1 MFPILQKI
9 EYCNMK
15 NFKIT
20 YIIVLISAIA
30 FSCNSDS
37 QSAEA
42 QSEPTPNS
50 AETMVAAG
58 EKTFNQN
65 CKMCH
70 GINASESSG
79 MAPIL
84 DSVKTHWPD
93 KTALAK
99 YIKNAKENLQINAHT
114 KALYETWKDKPQMP
128 PYLGL
133 NDGEVDELVA
143 YLHAVSN

>member
-1 MFPILQKI
+1 MKRFILS
-9 EYCNMK
+9 
-15 NFKIT
+15 T
-20 YIIVLISAIA
+20 IIIA
-30 FSCNSDS
+30 VIIGHLSCNNEAENAS
-37 QSAEA
+37 QNSNTASVSSAEM
-42 QSEPTPNS
+42 
-50 AETMVAAG
+50 MVAAG
-58 EKTFNQN
+58 QKTFNSN

-114 KALYETWKDKPQMP
+114 KALYEAWKDKPQMP

-133 NDGEVDELVA
+133 SDGEVDELVA
-143 YLHAVSN
+143 YLHAVSE